1 MCTGEISALNV
12 KPNERVLD
20 ITKQADKKEQ
30 QQKSAK
36 ERLLGGR
43 CTC

>member
-1 MCTGEISALNV
+1 MCTGEINALNI

-20 ITKQADKKEQ
+20 ITKQGKKEQ